1 MPRTP
6 RRDEVQI
13 SLRVTPATY
22 EALKAAAVDEGRS
35 LNKQIE
41 RVLEEWLRR
50 RTEPR
55 PPSA

>member
-1 MPRTP
+1 M
-6 RRDEVQI
+6 QI

-50 RTEPR
+50 RAEPR

>member
-1 MPRTP
+1 M
-6 RRDEVQI
+6 QI
-13 SLRVTPATY
+13 SLRVTPETY

-35 LNKQIE
+35 LNKQLE